1 MADRTE
7 WDAGT
12 CATAAETRR
21 EATFTLHTEAD
32 QPDRITVD
40 WPDGLP
46 SMTLGREAVE
56 RMVGNINDL
65 RAEVHRL
72 TVNTGHYQREIVANR
87 ADTSERDDPF
97 LAIADTLLTD
107 ALAKNEHLKA
117 RVQSDDLRIAGLL
130 TDLAESHRAHET
142 TRRELA
148 HITAHM
154 HREAT

>member
-1 MADRTE
+1 MNDGPIDRTE
-7 WDAGT
+7 RDAGP
-12 CATAAETRR
+12 CATAAEART

-65 RAEVHRL
+65 RAEVHR
-72 TVNTGHYQREIVANR
+72 V
-87 ADTSERDDPF
+87 
-97 LAIADTLLTD
+97 
-107 ALAKNEHLKA
+107 KA

-130 TDLAESHRAHET
+130 TDLAEAHRAHETTRRDHET

-154 HREAT
+154 HREVR